1 MSDNLSL
8 YNTFL
13 AAAETGST
21 LAASERLYISQ
32 PAVSKSISRLESNLE
47 VVLFTRSKKGLSLTE
62 EGHILYKRIKNAF
75 EYIEEGESVIRARNS
90 LGIGQ
95 IKIGVSSTL
104 CKYVLLPYLSEYT
117 KQNPHINIS
126 IECHS
131 SKETV
136 DILLQ
141 NHVDL
146 GLIAKP
152 DSTNLNYLSLGYIH
166 DTFVATN
173 EYLNNMKERTNA
185 SSGVC
190 ANLMMLNKENLTRQ
204 YVDKFI
210 PNSFYEDFNLMET
223 DNMDLL
229 IEFAKTGIGIGCV
242 IKEFV
247 KKELDDRILME
258 YTRDIPRIDKREV
271 CFAYSSGKIS
281 NPHLI
286 DFMDYVNSEKN
297 NRDLNILI

>member
-152 DSTNLNYLSLGYIH
+152 DSTNLSYLSLGYIH

-258 YTRDIPRIDKREV
+258 YTRDIPRIEKREV